1 MRRRRGEEGSAL
13 KHRDGS
19 RPSPLTRMYG
29 KNSEDVET
37 LVKRMDRIEGVLARI
52 EEGIKTMG

>member
-1 MRRRRGEEGSAL
+1 
-13 KHRDGS
+13 
-19 RPSPLTRMYG
+19 MYG